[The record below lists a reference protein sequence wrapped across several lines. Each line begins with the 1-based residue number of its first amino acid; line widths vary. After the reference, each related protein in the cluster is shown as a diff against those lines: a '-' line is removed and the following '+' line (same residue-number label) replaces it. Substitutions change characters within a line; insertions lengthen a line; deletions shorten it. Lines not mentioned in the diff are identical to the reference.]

1 MESKYDVRSDILFVT
16 DKVFRKFMDRI
27 PDTKP
32 NKHPQIIENLVK
44 DVLRENFT
52 DYNPIDRAEIYN
64 YVIGLKTIFTPDRY
78 VPKSIDCVNL
88 VDILSHGT
96 PITTNPDGIVI
107 FDPDTIGS
115 GNRGERRYD
124 LPGGGK
130 RMVMPSQGV
139 LYTLVNGDV
148 VYADGKIV
156 GSGSGQILR
165 S

>member
-1 MESKYDVRSDILFVT
+1 MIL
-16 DKVFRKFMDRI
+16 
-27 PDTKP
+27 
-32 NKHPQIIENLVK
+32 E
-44 DVLRENFT
+44 VLRHFLEAKIKN
-52 DYNPIDRAEIYN
+52 R
-64 YVIGLKTIFTPDRY
+64 VLLKKGYYAD
-78 VPKSIDCVNL
+78 
-88 VDILSHGT
+88 
-96 PITTNPDGIVI
+96 IVI

-139 LYTLVNGDV
+139 LYTLVNGHV
-148 VYADGKIV
+148 VYADGNIV